1 MMKTLAVLALFL
13 GEDLTGTWK
22 PVEVELAGTKFPEA
36 VFANWRLELGKGTYV
51 LKGAES
57 PDRGTVKVDATQK
70 PMTMDVTGTDG
81 PNKGKTFPCIYELS
95 GDTLK
100 ICYDLS
106 GKKRPEEFK
115 TEKGTKLYLVTYK
128 RE

>member
-1 MMKTLAVLALFL
+1 MMKTLAVLTLLL
-13 GEDLTGTWK
+13 GEDLNGTWK
-22 PVEVELAGTKFPEA
+22 PVEVELGGVKLPDA
-36 VFANWRLELGKGTYV
+36 VFAAWRLELGKGTYV

-57 PDRGTVKVDATQK
+57 PDRGTVKVDASKK
-70 PMTMDVTGTDG
+70 PGTMDVTGTDG
-81 PNKGKTFPCIYELS
+81 PNKGKTYPCIYELS

-106 GKKRPEEFK
+106 GKQRPTEFK